1 MMAENEREKGV
12 SGLLTLTLDGRSD
25 VFVNG
30 KGLTND
36 LYIFIDAFSF
46 KNTKTTFGKIRYSKK
61 NRPPQIKCT
70 EMLEG
75 AVNIIIRLCTK
86 DRINRQFKT
95 ISKGLIDIFE
105 HDMKSKNASV
115 DKELILSP
123 YGKLK
128 LNVVFEGMHDLQLL
142 QETKAIMQ
150 KNGSA
155 LSPLKTRQATSSFSQ
170 NQNGDQVGG
179 TSSNRN
185 TSNGIGTGHNSTS
198 NSRGGQHMFGHP
210 LESQAIEL
218 TRFIPPVV
226 IKSIE
231 QIEQHGMD
239 KEGIYRISGNK
250 IAIDSLKNRLD
261 QYDTLKERTRNV
273 DLNLDSARD
282 PNGMYV

>member
-1 MMAENEREKGV
+1 MMAENDREKGV

-30 KGLTND
+30 KGQTND

-46 KNTKTTFGKIRYSKK
+46 KNAKTTFGKIRYGKK

-95 ISKGLIDIFE
+95 ISKGLIDIYE
-105 HDMKSKNASV
+105 HDQRNKNASV

-123 YGKLK
+123 YGRLK
-128 LNVVFEGMHDLQLL
+128 LNVVFESMQDLQLL

-155 LSPLKTRQATSSFSQ
+155 LSPLKTKQANHKHVGNFMH
-170 NQNGDQVGG
+170 GG
-179 TSSNRN
+179 TSNRN
-185 TSNGIGTGHNSTS
+185 TSGGGGGGNAGSGGLGNTNSTASGGSS
-198 NSRGGQHMFGHP
+198 NGQGKASVWSSLGKPINRTHTVCSSCCYQM
-210 LESQAIEL
+210 
-218 TRFIPPVV
+218 
-226 IKSIE
+226 
-231 QIEQHGMD
+231 
-239 KEGIYRISGNK
+239 YRAS
-250 IAIDSLKNRLD
+250 
-261 QYDTLKERTRNV
+261 
-273 DLNLDSARD
+273 
-282 PNGMYV
+282 